1 MNTFVMGWNLAPAD
15 RPRLEES
22 LRQLHR
28 VYPFLDPGTVTVTS
42 SGHGPFVA
50 TVQVSPAVAAPR
62 VYVSATREEVTLFD
76 GCPVDSTDRLRAH
89 DATDLARHWRQL
101 PSRLEGQFV
110 AARVRFQEGSMEL
123 ITDPFGVYPVFA
135 LETGVGWLVSNSVHL
150 LERLGNAS
158 SLDPLGAS
166 MFLGMGFVG
175 GDRTLNQGVR
185 VVPAGAHWR
194 WAGPHQVEKSSYYPR
209 SQLARR
215 TVRRLSRD
223 DVAQVADELGTRLR
237 VLSNYLPKVECPIT
251 AGRDSRMMVALLL
264 KYNVEA
270 EYFTAGTSGSPDLE
284 IGTGIAR
291 HFELSHRTGP
301 EMDPETVC
309 EDWDR
314 VSRRFVSQTDGL
326 ATLEH
331 IRTAFLAPSTLSSLS
346 LHLYGAGGEAARG
359 KFTEQEFLFSAP
371 DGRGAKAFLN
381 ASVRER
387 AGAGTLLRPEGA
399 ARVTGYLDEFVDRAL
414 GDGFGPVDVPEVFYL
429 SERLR
434 RWAGNNFRQATP
446 YHSVYSPFCIRPYVE
461 AAFAIPA
468 DRRFT
473 EHIPYE
479 LLKLLS
485 PELFR
490 FPSDSPWKQQNPR
503 LLNVSALLK
512 RGLRSARR
520 RARSLGRKVGLGD
533 SEPTRGWRGG
543 QRANWLEAKRED
555 FRRLC
560 LDRSSSRLWEHVD
573 RDEFERLMDPR
584 AESSERERRHRTLL
598 RVVTMFQY
606 ESIQEGAAAHPVK
619 LGRSPEVGRTN
630 RDGHGKHPTAVRP
643 WEDPG

>member
-1 MNTFVMGWNLAPAD
+1 MNTFLIGWNLAPAD

-22 LRQLHR
+22 LRQLHE
-28 VYPFLDPGTVTVTS
+28 VYPFLDPATVTVRS
-42 SGHGPFVA
+42 SKHGPFVA

-62 VYVSATREEVTLFD
+62 VYVSATEEEVTLFD
-76 GCPVDSTDRLRAH
+76 GCPVDSTDRMRAH
-89 DATDLARHWRQL
+89 DATDLARHWSEL
-101 PSRLEGQFV
+101 SSRLEGQFV
-110 AARVRFQEGSMEL
+110 AARVRFQGGSIEL
-123 ITDPFGVYPVFA
+123 ITDPFGVYPAFA
-135 LETGVGWLVSNSVHL
+135 LETGDGWFVSNSVHL
-150 LERLGNAS
+150 LGRLGNAS

-185 VVPAGAHWR
+185 VLPAGCHWR
-194 WAGPHQVEKSSYYPR
+194 WTGPHEVEQSSYYPR

-215 TVRRLSRD
+215 SARRLSREQ
-223 DVAQVADELGTRLR
+223 VAQVADELGTRLR
-237 VLSNYLPKVECPIT
+237 VLARYLPKVECPIT

-264 KYNVEA
+264 EYGVEA
-270 EYFTAGTSGSPDLE
+270 DYFTAGTRGSPDLE
-284 IGTGIAR
+284 IGKGIAKR
-291 HFELSHRTGP
+291 FGLPHRTGP
-301 EMDPETVC
+301 EMDPETVS
-309 EDWDR
+309 EGWDR

-359 KFTEQEFLFSAP
+359 KFTEKGFLFSAP
-371 DGRGAKAFLN
+371 DARAAKAFLN
-381 ASVRER
+381 SSVRER
-387 AGAGTLLRPEGA
+387 AGAGGLLRPEGA
-399 ARVTGYLDEFVDRAL
+399 VRVTGYLDEFVDRTL

-468 DRRFT
+468 SRRFT

-490 FPSDSPWKQQNPR
+490 FPSDTPWKPQNPR

-512 RGLRSARR
+512 RGFRSARR
-520 RARSLGRKVGLGD
+520 RAGSLGRKVGRGN
-533 SEPTRGWRGG
+533 PKPARGWRGG

-560 LDRSSSRLWEHVD
+560 LDRSSSPLWEHVD

-584 AESSERERRHRTLL
+584 TDSSERDRRHRTLL

-606 ESIQEGAAAHPVK
+606 ESIQDVAAHPVK
-619 LGRSPEVGRTN
+619 LGRVPEVGRTN
-630 RDGHGKHPTAVRP
+630 HDGRRKHPTAVPP
-643 WEDPG
+643 WKDPG